1 MEEFSMTIGSAIIY
15 GLLISGTW
23 VLTLGMIYAAA
34 HWMASRKFKKFCKSL
49 EDDSPD

>member
-1 MEEFSMTIGSAIIY
+1 MTIESAIIF
-15 GLLISGTW
+15 GLFISGAW
-23 VLTLGMIYAAA
+23 FVTLGVIYAGA